1 MSDSKVVSIT
11 QKEMR
16 KSEFN
21 KEDRWN
27 KVLQNIE
34 RINEILLKAGE
45 PSLLGFLFVDLSML
59 TANIENITE
68 INYREAVKR
77 AKKKVGSRE
86 VIRKMR
92 KENL

>member
-1 MSDSKVVSIT
+1 MSDNKVVSIT
-11 QKEMR
+11 QKER
-16 KSEFN
+16 IKSESN

-59 TANIENITE
+59 TANIEI
-68 INYREAVKR
+68 
-77 AKKKVGSRE
+77 
-86 VIRKMR
+86 IRKIR
-92 KENL
+92 KESL